1 MSVLS
6 QFSGGG
12 IPRPAGL
19 INGANT
25 LSAFNIITDATVFT
39 VNDGVLK
46 VVATGAL
53 TANTLSTILSLS
65 GKGVISY
72 LGALPVDTTSRTHR
86 FKVTLDGTVI
96 YDATSSATTA
106 VTRLMNVIGQIY
118 QPAANSSVV
127 VTEPIFFN
135 TSLLIEYASSVSE
148 TAKTTIAYRYYAR

>member
-19 INGANT
+19 INGSNT
-25 LSAFNIITDATVFT
+25 LSVVNIITDATVFT
-39 VNDGVLK
+39 ANDGFLK

-65 GKGVISY
+65 GKGAISY
-72 LGALPVDTTSRTHR
+72 LGGLPVDTTSRTHR

-106 VTRLMNVIGQIY
+106 ATRLMNIIGQIY
-118 QPAANSSVV
+118 QPASNASVV
-127 VTEPIFFN
+127 IPEPIMFN
-135 TSLLIEYASSVSE
+135 TSLLVEYASSVSE